1 MKITVTN
8 LNQSVIRL
16 IPVSIIF
23 LSLIGIT
30 ESIPH
35 EASSQSSTSSSPSFA
50 HQEIVDGYEILF
62 DTKTQ
67 NPVDDDDT
75 INILSVD
82 YLSNGKYFNATLW
95 LAYPISKFINPD
107 AKNRM
112 YGMLID
118 ADLNNQTGVQGSD
131 YRSMLE
137 WRNRTKTW
145 ERVFEQLATPS
156 SNVTSNVPSTRLL
169 EIDSNYTDGLFNR
182 QGRQN
187 FRQNFVELSA
197 DLERM
202 GYPERFRVTFFAQ
215 DRGSSKGSEIADF
228 TNWVSI
234 PQPEMTISI
243 SPNPLVLRQGGQ
255 NTTEVQI
262 ESSAG
267 YNTRVRLNNFTD
279 QSSGIKLIFAD
290 NELIL
295 PSHGVALTQ
304 LEVMAPSG
312 VKLFQHSIPI
322 EAVLTIPPRSIFE
335 SQSAEGIEDEE
346 QENMGTATPIPSAT
360 TSSRINQTQN
370 QEVTPNVIPAA
381 LTNQTQNQEV
391 HQNEILSVI
400 VEPPPQLPDPITSFI
415 NWLTPIAGLVAT
427 LLGVAASAAAG
438 IIGIMKYYER
448 KDKKGKTNQEK

>member
-1 MKITVTN
+1 
-8 LNQSVIRL
+8 
-16 IPVSIIF
+16 
-23 LSLIGIT
+23 
-30 ESIPH
+30 
-35 EASSQSSTSSSPSFA
+35 
-50 HQEIVDGYEILF
+50 
-62 DTKTQ
+62 
-67 NPVDDDDT
+67 
-75 INILSVD
+75 
-82 YLSNGKYFNATLW
+82 
-95 LAYPISKFINPD
+95 
-107 AKNRM
+107 
-112 YGMLID
+112 MLID

-243 SPNPLVLRQGGQ
+243 SPNPLVLKQGGQ

-335 SQSAEGIEDEE
+335 SQSVEGIEEK
-346 QENMGTATPIPSAT
+346 NKKIWGTASLLSLLPPLLH
-360 TSSRINQTQN
+360 RINQTQN